1 MKAVERDPDRRVV
14 GAAHHLP
21 RVAVVADVP
30 APGEGFE
37 THPKLALVSAFT
49 EFMKIRCRAVD
60 PAQRVWRNVA
70 ADHQEVAA
78 QLAHEIELAFGSGER
93 PAALWFRHAFE
104 IAEWLERHD
113 AESERGHHAPDV
125 LRRAVERQ
133 QITLE
138 DFDARESRRRNRLEL
153 FRQSAAQRNRHD
165 RSVHNVRSS

>member
-1 MKAVERDPDRRVV
+1 MKAVEREPDRRVV

-21 RVAVVADVP
+21 RVAVVVDVP
-30 APGEGFE
+30 SPGERLE
-37 THPKLALVSAFT
+37 PNPKLALVSPFT
-49 EFMKIRCRAVD
+49 ELMKIRRRAVD

-113 AESERGHHAPDV
+113 AESERRSHAAHV

-133 QITLE
+133 QIALE
-138 DFDARESRRRNRLEL
+138 DFDTRESRRRNRLEL
-153 FRQSAAQRNRHD
+153 FRQSAA
-165 RSVHNVRSS
+165 